1 MDESGG
7 RGQPRS
13 GNDESAEPHEGLPP
27 RATDPAPADEQPT
40 DEHGPASARP
50 TRGPEPAVPTAPA
63 ATPGNDS
70 APPRPTAADAAP
82 DPRTA
87 DPAPAG
93 AGDKAPEAGPD
104 AAPPRAAAE
113 TPRPTPAPA
122 EGEGDG
128 SPEAGPN
135 PDRASAASPYTAPAR
150 AEGDGDDAPEAGTHG
165 DGPHAAPARAGGGGG
180 GSPETGTHPDRAHVD
195 GPRAVA
201 GDTRVASASSA
212 PGQGAGGGS
221 PETGTHPDRA
231 HVDGPRAVAGD
242 TGVAS
247 ASSAPGQGAGGGSP
261 EADAHPDRAC
271 ADGPRAAA
279 GDAGVAPAP
288 SAPGQG
294 DGGGSPEAGTHPDR
308 AYAGDQHAAP
318 AAGRPEADRHAAP
331 AAGRPAAD
339 PLRKAPDHAPDAGD
353 AQRREQPAAP
363 GPVPG
368 HPNHRPETP
377 AHGDRPL
384 AHSADG
390 KGPAPQRPEPR
401 GGLLMGRPFG
411 VPVYVAPSWFLV
423 AALITWVFGGQL
435 ERVLPELGA
444 ARYLVSLFFAV
455 AFYASV
461 LVHELAHTVA
471 ALRFKLPV
479 RRIQLQFFGGVSEIE
494 KEAETPGREFVL
506 AFVGPLLSLVLA
518 GAFYAAAQTVEPG
531 TVPGVLLAGLM
542 ISNLIVAAFNLL
554 PGLPLDGGRML
565 RAVVWKITGKPM
577 TGTVAAAWVGRALA
591 VSVLIGLPLLTQSG
605 ALGTDAADNVGM
617 DTVLDALLAAIL
629 AAIIWTGAGNS
640 LRMARL
646 REHLPELRAR
656 ALTRRAVPVETDTPL
671 SEALRRAN
679 AAGARALVVVDADG
693 QPLSLV
699 REAAIVGVP
708 EHRRPWVAVSGL
720 AQDLTDGMR
729 VSAELSGE
737 ELLDALRATPAT
749 EYLVVEETGEIYG
762 VLSAADVERAFVK
775 AMARPS

>member
-7 RGQPRS
+7 SGQPQS
-13 GNDESAEPHEGLPP
+13 HTDESAEHQSGS
-27 RATDPAPADEQPT
+27 PAAPEPTPADEQPSTAAPGEDT
-40 DEHGPASARP
+40 DG
-50 TRGPEPAVPTAPA
+50 PTARDERNTAHGTDPQASPA
-63 ATPGNDS
+63 PDAAGS
-70 APPRPTAADAAP
+70 TAADE
-82 DPRTA
+82 RHA
-87 DPAPAG
+87 DEPPTDNRPPANSAT
-93 AGDKAPEAGPD
+93 GDHAS
-104 AAPPRAAAE
+104 RAADH
-113 TPRPTPAPA
+113 TPAA
-122 EGEGDG
+122 ADG
-128 SPEAGPN
+128 H
-135 PDRASAASPYTAPAR
+135 RASHTDDHTPHPGDRSPHT
-150 AEGDGDDAPEAGTHG
+150 
-165 DGPHAAPARAGGGGG
+165 
-180 GSPETGTHPDRAHVD
+180 
-195 GPRAVA
+195 
-201 GDTRVASASSA
+201 SA
-212 PGQGAGGGS
+212 PG
-221 PETGTHPDRA
+221 DR
-231 HVDGPRAVAGD
+231 
-242 TGVAS
+242 T
-247 ASSAPGQGAGGGSP
+247 
-261 EADAHPDRAC
+261 
-271 ADGPRAAA
+271 
-279 GDAGVAPAP
+279 
-288 SAPGQG
+288 
-294 DGGGSPEAGTHPDR
+294 
-308 AYAGDQHAAP
+308 
-318 AAGRPEADRHAAP
+318 
-331 AAGRPAAD
+331 
-339 PLRKAPDHAPDAGD
+339 
-353 AQRREQPAAP
+353 
-363 GPVPG
+363 
-368 HPNHRPETP
+368 
-377 AHGDRPL
+377 L
-384 AHSADG
+384 AHSRTTRN
-390 KGPAPQRPEPR
+390 RPPRRQESPR

-435 ERVLPELGA
+435 DRVLPELGA

-494 KEAETPGREFVL
+494 KESETPGREFIL
-506 AFVGPLLSLVLA
+506 AFVGPLLSLVLS
-518 GAFYAAAQTVEPG
+518 GVFYLGLLAVEPG
-531 TVPGVLLAGLM
+531 TVPAVLLAGLM

-565 RAVVWKITGKPM
+565 RAVVWKITGRPM

-605 ALGTDAADNVGM
+605 ALGTNPDDLGGM
-617 DTVLDALLAAIL
+617 NTVTDALLAAIL

-656 ALTRRAVPVETDTPL
+656 TLTRRAVPVETHTPL

-679 AAGARALVVVDADG
+679 DAGARALVVVDAHG
-693 QPLSLV
+693 EPLSVV

-737 ELLDALRATPAT
+737 ELLDAMRAAPAT
-749 EYLVVEETGEIYG
+749 EYLVVEDSGEIYG

>member
-1 MDESGG
+1 MDVSGG
-7 RGQPRS
+7 SGQPRS
-13 GNDESAEPHEGLPP
+13 GNDETAEH
-27 RATDPAPADEQPT
+27 
-40 DEHGPASARP
+40 H
-50 TRGPEPAVPTAPA
+50 
-63 ATPGNDS
+63 
-70 APPRPTAADAAP
+70 
-82 DPRTA
+82 
-87 DPAPAG
+87 
-93 AGDKAPEAGPD
+93 AGP
-104 AAPPRAAAE
+104 
-113 TPRPTPAPA
+113 
-122 EGEGDG
+122 
-128 SPEAGPN
+128 
-135 PDRASAASPYTAPAR
+135 
-150 AEGDGDDAPEAGTHG
+150 
-165 DGPHAAPARAGGGGG
+165 
-180 GSPETGTHPDRAHVD
+180 V
-195 GPRAVA
+195 
-201 GDTRVASASSA
+201 
-212 PGQGAGGGS
+212 
-221 PETGTHPDRA
+221 
-231 HVDGPRAVAGD
+231 
-242 TGVAS
+242 
-247 ASSAPGQGAGGGSP
+247 
-261 EADAHPDRAC
+261 
-271 ADGPRAAA
+271 
-279 GDAGVAPAP
+279 
-288 SAPGQG
+288 
-294 DGGGSPEAGTHPDR
+294 
-308 AYAGDQHAAP
+308 AP
-318 AAGRPEADRHAAP
+318 AAGSAHPEPTASRTSGEPPADENAQDGPAHPSP
-331 AAGRPAAD
+331 AAGGPARQPEPRGDDTAGPSPAPEGERPAHPSPGVGGASRQPEPRGD
-339 PLRKAPDHAPDAGD
+339 GTAGPSPAPD
-353 AQRREQPAAP
+353 
-363 GPVPG
+363 
-368 HPNHRPETP
+368 
-377 AHGDRPL
+377 GDRPTHP
-384 AHSADG
+384 APGTDG
-390 KGPAPQRPEPR
+390 PPGDRARAGNGPGRPPQRPPEPG

-435 ERVLPELGA
+435 DRVLPELGA

-518 GAFYAAAQTVEPG
+518 AVFYVALLPVEPG
-531 TVPGVLLAGLM
+531 SVPGVLLAGLM
-542 ISNLIVAAFNLL
+542 ISNLIVAVFNLL

-577 TGTVAAAWVGRALA
+577 SGTIAAAWVGRALA

-605 ALGTDAADNVGM
+605 ALGSAAEDSIGM
-617 DTVLDALLAAIL
+617 DTVMDALLAAIL

-656 ALTRRAVPVETDTPL
+656 TLTRRAVPVPADTPL

-679 AAGARALVVVDADG
+679 ASGARALVVVDG
-693 QPLSLV
+693 EGTPVSLV

-708 EHRRPWVAVSGL
+708 EHRRPWVPVSGL
-720 AQDLTDGMR
+720 AQDLTEGMR

>member
-7 RGQPRS
+7 SGQPRS
-13 GNDESAEPHEGLPP
+13 GTDESAEG
-27 RATDPAPADEQPT
+27 RADRRAPATEPARPDPAPTAEQPT
-40 DEHGPASARP
+40 DGRPLGPDRDDTAQEAAQPPLHAEARS
-50 TRGPEPAVPTAPA
+50 E
-63 ATPGNDS
+63 ND
-70 APPRPTAADAAP
+70 APPQGADSDDEATDGEAP
-82 DPRTA
+82 QQAQDAPVN
-87 DPAPAG
+87 DPAT
-93 AGDKAPEAGPD
+93 
-104 AAPPRAAAE
+104 R
-113 TPRPTPAPA
+113 PAP
-122 EGEGDG
+122 
-128 SPEAGPN
+128 
-135 PDRASAASPYTAPAR
+135 T
-150 AEGDGDDAPEAGTHG
+150 
-165 DGPHAAPARAGGGGG
+165 
-180 GSPETGTHPDRAHVD
+180 
-195 GPRAVA
+195 
-201 GDTRVASASSA
+201 
-212 PGQGAGGGS
+212 
-221 PETGTHPDRA
+221 
-231 HVDGPRAVAGD
+231 
-242 TGVAS
+242 
-247 ASSAPGQGAGGGSP
+247 
-261 EADAHPDRAC
+261 
-271 ADGPRAAA
+271 
-279 GDAGVAPAP
+279 
-288 SAPGQG
+288 
-294 DGGGSPEAGTHPDR
+294 
-308 AYAGDQHAAP
+308 
-318 AAGRPEADRHAAP
+318 
-331 AAGRPAAD
+331 
-339 PLRKAPDHAPDAGD
+339 HAPDA
-353 AQRREQPAAP
+353 
-363 GPVPG
+363 
-368 HPNHRPETP
+368 H
-377 AHGDRPL
+377 DRTL
-384 AHSADG
+384 AHTG
-390 KGPAPQRPEPR
+390 TTKGQPPPRPKEPR

-435 ERVLPELGA
+435 DRVLPELGA

-518 GAFYAAAQTVEPG
+518 GVFYAAMQPVEPG

-565 RAVVWKITGKPM
+565 RAIVWKITGKPM
-577 TGTVAAAWVGRALA
+577 TGTIAAAWVGRALA
-591 VSVLIGLPLLTQSG
+591 VSVLVGLPWLTQSG
-605 ALGTDAADNVGM
+605 ALGSDAVDNVGM
-617 DTVLDALLAAIL
+617 DTVMDALLAAIL

-656 ALTRRAVPVETDTPL
+656 TLTRRAVPVETDTPL

-693 QPLSLV
+693 NPLSLV

-729 VSAELSGE
+729 VSAELAGE
-737 ELLDALRATPAT
+737 DLLDALRAAPAT

-775 AMARPS
+775 AMARPA